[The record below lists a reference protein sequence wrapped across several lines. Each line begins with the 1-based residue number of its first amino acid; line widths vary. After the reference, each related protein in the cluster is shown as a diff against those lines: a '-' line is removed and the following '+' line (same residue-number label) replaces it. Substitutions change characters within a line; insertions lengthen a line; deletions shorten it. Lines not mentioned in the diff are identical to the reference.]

1 MNTEYV
7 QQFQQRLI
15 GLFESKAQEFTK
27 YSEEDVSTAVVA
39 AQLAGLYNELVQ
51 VMKA

>member
-1 MNTEYV
+1 MNNEYV

-27 YSEEDVSTAVVA
+27 YSEEDASTAPVA
-39 AQLAGLYNELVQ
+39 AQLAGLYTDLVA
-51 VMKA
+51 VMKN